1 MTIHFRS
8 HIWRIAIIVGA
19 AALVTSC
26 GGQTNDRNLAMS
38 TTPLKHPNGLS
49 LAMPA
54 TGWTQQQ
61 TSTGF
66 VLQPATAGGRDNP
79 EIRISLNSGTSPIG
93 IFPETRT
100 FPASMAQYRID
111 ISDGGS
117 GGTEHILEA
126 WTACGTGHAVLEQVL
141 QAEPPEKPD
150 FSVAWAVL
158 ATLKCN

>member
-1 MTIHFRS
+1 MPAVQKMRHRLKRTAIMAS
-8 HIWRIAIIVGA
+8 VIAA
-19 AALVTSC
+19 SLCLAQC
-26 GGQTNDRNLAMS
+26 GKGSMP

-66 VLQPATAGGRDNP
+66 VLQPATSGGRDNP

-100 FPASMAQYRID
+100 FPASTAQYRID